1 MSVWSLA
8 KPFSNVSGQ
17 STELQAPYIIG
28 CYRYQYTPTSEC
40 IGLCKVLAIKI
51 YNRFILDM
59 GPPPPGGRPQPQQPT
74 EGNTQK
80 VGDGSTPTSQGYWL
94 PFYLRFGLISVFS
107 GGCYASVVCHC
118 SGSHLSPVGY
128 LIQIATSY
136 LFICCLVQ
144 STI

>member
-28 CYRYQYTPTSEC
+28 CYKYQYTPTSEC

-59 GPPPPGGRPQPQQPT
+59 GPPPPGGRPQPQQST

-80 VGDGSTPTSQGYWL
+80 VGDGSTPTSQGYRL
-94 PFYLRFGLISVFS
+94 PFLPSIWSHFCFLAVVAMPALFVTVLALIFRLL
-107 GGCYASVVCHC
+107 A
-118 SGSHLSPVGY
+118 
-128 LIQIATSY
+128 I
-136 LFICCLVQ
+136 
-144 STI
+144 